1 MSIKEFISSGIL
13 ELYIMGAAGSE
24 DVQEVERMAAI
35 HPEIRDEIESISQ
48 TMEEL
53 AMSASISPGRNVK
66 PFLIATI
73 DYMERIKSGERA
85 TIPPALTEKSELHDY
100 EFWLNR
106 DDMVM
111 PNDAEDIFAKIIGSI
126 PGTTTAIV
134 WIERDTPAE
143 VHHDEFEKFLIAE
156 GTCEIIVENE
166 IHRLVPGDYFAIP
179 LHKSHVV
186 KVTSEIPCK
195 VILQRVAA

>member
-13 ELYIMGAAGSE
+13 ELYVMGAAGSE
-24 DVQEVERMAAI
+24 DIQEVERMAAM

-48 TMEEL
+48 TIEQL
-53 AMSASISPGRNVK
+53 AMSARISPGRNVK

-73 DYMERIKSGERA
+73 DYMERIKSGEKA
-85 TIPPALTEKSELHDY
+85 TIPPVLNEKSELNDY
-100 EFWLNR
+100 ASWLNR

-143 VHHDEFEKFLIAE
+143 VHNDEFEKFLIAE
-156 GTCEIIVENE
+156 GTCDIIVENE
-166 IHRLVPGDYFAIP
+166 IHHLVPGDFFAIP